1 LKKFLF
7 VDLDDTL
14 FSTLGKC
21 ASQNDLQPAAYYADG
36 SLCSFTTA
44 RQRAFLSLMDPA
56 TTLIPATARHL
67 DAFSRVD
74 LPFASYKILN
84 FGGLILGPDN
94 VPDPAWMAQ
103 MRAAMTLALPGLNDA
118 AATINAYAEAQGLAS
133 RARVVEDGGL
143 PFYVLIK
150 DADKR
155 AERLI
160 PIETEAL
167 APWLAGAGTGLGR
180 DFYVHRNGNNLA
192 VLPKSLDKAVAVQYV
207 AQLLRAAHGEILT
220 LGMGDSRSDAR
231 FMAACDYAIIPTG
244 TQLSALTVGAL

>member
-1 LKKFLF
+1 MKKFLF

-21 ASQNDLQPAAYYADG
+21 ASQTGLHPAAYYADQ
-36 SLCSFTTA
+36 SVCSYTTA
-44 RQRAFLSLMDPA
+44 RQRAFLALMDPA

-74 LPFASYKILN
+74 LPFSSYKILN
-84 FGGLILGPDN
+84 FGGLVLGPDN
-94 VPDPAWMAQ
+94 LPDAAWMAQ
-103 MRAAMTLALPGLNDA
+103 MREAMTAALPGLNQAVDV
-118 AATINAYAEAQGLAS
+118 INAYAAQQGLAA

-143 PFYVLIK
+143 PFYALIK
-150 DADKR
+150 DADKQ
-155 AERLI
+155 AERLA

-167 APWLAGAGTGLGR
+167 APWLAGSGAGAGCG
-180 DFYVHRNGNNLA
+180 FYVHRNGNNLA
-192 VLPKSLDKAVAVQYV
+192 VLPKALDKAVAVEYV
-207 AQLLRAAHGEILT
+207 ARLLRAQYGEILT

-244 TQLSALTVGAL
+244 TQLSALTLGAL